1 MLFLLFYKIDKI
13 SSQKYKKIKHN
24 LILNR
29 YFDNIIK
36 SYCTQKK
43 THLTFFN
50 KKVIIEKETSPNLK
64 KKMKELRYLD
74 KYFIKYKFSFSL
86 GILITIIAQIFSL
99 FTPKLISSSLEA
111 IEKFDKLSSVEKS
124 STMVIGQ
131 YREELIHN
139 VLLIIATTIIAGF
152 LTFLMRQTLIV
163 MSRHIE
169 FDLKNEVFR
178 QYENLSQNFYKQNR
192 TGDLMN
198 RISEDVSKVRMYVG
212 PAVMY
217 TINTFIRFAIV
228 IAYMYNVSPRLTL
241 YTLLPLPILS
251 YAIFK
256 LSSEI
261 NIRSTV
267 FQQYLSK
274 VSSFTQEIFSGI
286 RVIKA
291 YSLENQQQN
300 NLISLAEESKSKSL
314 SLARVQSLFGPL
326 MLALIG
332 ISNLVL
338 IYFGGMLYINGTIKS
353 IGTIAEFIL
362 YVNMLTWPVASLGWV
377 SSMVQEAEASQKRLN
392 EFLKIVPDIQNNN
405 PSSSTVDG
413 TISFENVSYTYED
426 TNIEALKNISFTVKK
441 GETLAILGK
450 TGSGKSTLLSLI
462 SRMYDVTEGQ
472 VKIDGKEIS
481 QLNLFDLRNS
491 IGIVPQDAFL
501 FSDSIKNNI
510 KFGKENATDDE
521 VIAAAK
527 SAVVHD
533 NIEGFNKG
541 YDTILGERGITLS
554 GGQKQRVSIARAIIK
569 KPEILLFDDC
579 LSAVDT
585 ETEEAILNN
594 LFEICKD
601 KTTIIV
607 SHRVSSAKNAD
618 KIIILENGKIIQQGF
633 HNQLI
638 NENGYYSALYL
649 KQLSE
654 KELL

>member
-1 MLFLLFYKIDKI
+1 
-13 SSQKYKKIKHN
+13 
-24 LILNR
+24 
-29 YFDNIIK
+29 
-36 SYCTQKK
+36 
-43 THLTFFN
+43 
-50 KKVIIEKETSPNLK
+50 
-64 KKMKELRYLD
+64 MKELLYLN
-74 KYFIKYKFSFSL
+74 KYFIKYKYRFLL
-86 GILITIIAQIFSL
+86 GILFTIIAQIFSL
-99 FTPKLISSSLEA
+99 FTPKLISQSFKA
-111 IEKFDKLSSVEKS
+111 IETFSKDKSI
-124 STMVIGQ
+124 STAAIQ
-131 YREELIHN
+131 EELISN
-139 VLLIIATTIIAGF
+139 ILLIIATTIIAGF

-178 QYENLSQNFYKQNR
+178 QYENLSQNFYKKNR

-217 TINTFIRFAIV
+217 SINTIIRFVIV
-228 IAYMYNVSPRLTL
+228 IVYMYNVSPRLTL
-241 YTLLPLPILS
+241 YTILPLPLLS

-256 LSSEI
+256 LSTEI
-261 NIRSTV
+261 NKRSTV

-274 VSSFTQEIFSGI
+274 VSSFSQEIFSGV

-291 YSLENQQQN
+291 YSLEEQHQN
-300 NLISLAEESKSKSL
+300 NMINLANESKNKSL
-314 SLARVQSLFGPL
+314 NLAKVQSLFGPL

-332 ISNLVL
+332 ISNLVV
-338 IYFGGMLYINGTIKS
+338 IYFGGLLYIDGTIKS

-392 EFLKIVPDIQNNN
+392 EFLKIEPEIKNKNTNQSIIEGSIV
-405 PSSSTVDG
+405 
-413 TISFENVSYTYED
+413 FENVSYTYPD
-426 TNIEALKNISFTVKK
+426 TNIKAIQDISFTVKK

-450 TGSGKSTLLSLI
+450 TGSGKSTILSLI
-462 SRMYDVTEGQ
+462 SRLYDVSEG
-472 VKIDGKEIS
+472 KITIDKNEIS
-481 QLNLFDLRNS
+481 SLNLYDLRNS

-510 KFGKENATDDE
+510 KFGKEDATDE
-521 VIAAAK
+521 QVKSASK
-527 SAVVHD
+527 SAVIHD
-533 NIEGFNKG
+533 NIMGFNKQ
-541 YDTILGERGITLS
+541 YDTVLGERGITLS

-569 KPEILLFDDC
+569 NPPILLFDDC

-594 LFEICKD
+594 LNAICKD

-618 KIIILENGKIIQQGF
+618 KIIILDDGKIIQQGS

-638 NENGYYSALYL
+638 NQEGYYSSLYL

-654 KELL
+654 KEML

>member
-1 MLFLLFYKIDKI
+1 
-13 SSQKYKKIKHN
+13 
-24 LILNR
+24 
-29 YFDNIIK
+29 
-36 SYCTQKK
+36 
-43 THLTFFN
+43 
-50 KKVIIEKETSPNLK
+50 
-64 KKMKELRYLD
+64 MKELRYLD
-74 KYFIKYKFSFSL
+74 KYFIKYKYSFSL

-124 STMVIGQ
+124 STMIIGQ

-300 NLISLAEESKSKSL
+300 NLISLAQESKSKSL

-332 ISNLVL
+332 ISNLVV
-338 IYFGGMLYINGTIKS
+338 IYFGGVLYINGTIKS

-426 TNIEALKNISFTVKK
+426 TNIEALKKVSFTVKK

-462 SRMYDVTEGQ
+462 SRMYDVTEGK

-510 KFGKENATDDE
+510 KFGKENATDEE

-527 SAVVHD
+527 SAVVHE

-618 KIIILENGKIIQQGF
+618 KIIILENGKIIQQGS

-638 NENGYYSALYL
+638 NQEGYYAALYL

>member
-1 MLFLLFYKIDKI
+1 
-13 SSQKYKKIKHN
+13 
-24 LILNR
+24 
-29 YFDNIIK
+29 
-36 SYCTQKK
+36 
-43 THLTFFN
+43 
-50 KKVIIEKETSPNLK
+50 
-64 KKMKELRYLD
+64 MKELRYLN
-74 KYFIKYKFSFSL
+74 KYFIKYKYSFLL
-86 GILITIIAQIFSL
+86 GILFTIIAQIFSL
-99 FTPKLISSSLEA
+99 FTPKLISKSFKI
-111 IEKFDKLSSVEKS
+111 IESFSKDNTITKSV
-124 STMVIGQ
+124 IQ
-131 YREELIHN
+131 QELISN
-139 VLLIIATTIIAGF
+139 ILLIIATTIIAGF
-152 LTFLMRQTLIV
+152 LSFLMRQTLIV
-163 MSRHIE
+163 MSRHVE

-217 TINTFIRFAIV
+217 SINTFIRFAIV
-228 IAYMYNVSPRLTL
+228 IVYMYNVSPRLTL
-241 YTLLPLPILS
+241 YTLLPLPLLS

-261 NIRSTV
+261 NKRSTI

-291 YSLENQQQN
+291 YSLEEQHQN
-300 NLISLAEESKSKSL
+300 NLEELAEESKIKSMSL
-314 SLARVQSLFGPL
+314 SKIQALFGPL
-326 MLALIG
+326 MIALIG
-332 ISNLVL
+332 ISNLVV
-338 IYFGGMLYINGTIKS
+338 IYFGGLMYIDGTIKS

-377 SSMVQEAEASQKRLN
+377 SSMIQEAEASQKRIN
-392 EFLKIVPDIQNNN
+392 EFMKIEPEIKNNN
-405 PSSSTVDG
+405 PNQSVIEG
-413 TISFENVSYTYED
+413 AISFENVSYTYED
-426 TNIEALKNISFTVKK
+426 TNIKALENVTFTVHK

-450 TGSGKSTLLSLI
+450 TGSGKSSIISLLSRL
-462 SRMYDVTEGQ
+462 YDVTEG
-472 VKIDGKEIS
+472 KITIDGNEIS
-481 QLNLFDLRNS
+481 TVNLFDLRNS

-510 KFGKENATDDE
+510 KFGKENSTDEE
-521 VIAAAK
+521 VIWAAK
-527 SAVVHD
+527 SAEVHN
-533 NIEGFNKG
+533 NIIGFNKQ

-569 KPEILLFDDC
+569 DPAILLFDDC

-594 LFEICKD
+594 LQEICKN

-618 KIIILENGKIIQQGF
+618 RILILDEGKIIEQGS

-638 NENGYYSALYL
+638 NQDGYYAALYL

-654 KELL
+654 KELQ

>member
-1 MLFLLFYKIDKI
+1 
-13 SSQKYKKIKHN
+13 
-24 LILNR
+24 
-29 YFDNIIK
+29 
-36 SYCTQKK
+36 
-43 THLTFFN
+43 
-50 KKVIIEKETSPNLK
+50 
-64 KKMKELRYLD
+64 MKELSYLN
-74 KYFIKYKFSFSL
+74 KYFIKYKYSFSL

-99 FTPKLISSSLEA
+99 FTPKLISKSLNA
-111 IEKFDKLSSVEKS
+111 IENFDKLSAAEQKS
-124 STMVIGQ
+124 EVVMAHF
-131 YREELIHN
+131 REDLIHN
-139 VLLIIATTIIAGF
+139 VLLIIGTTIIAGF

-178 QYENLSQNFYKQNR
+178 QYENLSQTFYKQNR

-228 IAYMYNVSPRLTL
+228 ILYMYNVSPLLTL
-241 YTLLPLPILS
+241 YTILPLPILS
-251 YAIFK
+251 YCIFK

-261 NIRSTV
+261 NKRSTT

-291 YSLENQQQN
+291 YSLENQHQN
-300 NLISLAEESKSKSL
+300 NMVDLAEESKRKSL

-326 MLALIG
+326 MIALIG
-332 ISNLVL
+332 ISNLVV
-338 IYFGGMLYINGTIKS
+338 IYFGGVMYINGTIS
-353 IGTIAEFIL
+353 NIGTIAEFIL

-392 EFLKIVPDIQNNN
+392 EFLKIEPEIKNNNENSSDIQGN
-405 PSSSTVDG
+405 
-413 TISFENVSYTYED
+413 ISFENVSFTYKD
-426 TNIEALKNISFTVKK
+426 TNIEALKNVSFTVKK

-450 TGSGKSTLLSLI
+450 TGSGKSTILSLI
-462 SRMYDVTEGQ
+462 SRLYDVTDGE
-472 VKIDGKEIS
+472 VKIDESEIS
-481 QLNLFDLRNS
+481 ALNLNDLRNN

-501 FSDSIKNNI
+501 FSDTIKNNI
-510 KFGKENATDDE
+510 KFGNQNATDEE
-521 VIAAAK
+521 VFTAAK
-527 SAVVHD
+527 NAVVHD
-533 NIEGFNKG
+533 NIIGFNKQ

-569 KPEILLFDDC
+569 NPAILLFDDC

-585 ETEEAILNN
+585 ETEEMILNN
-594 LFEICKD
+594 LFEISKD

-618 KIIILENGKIIQQGF
+618 KIIILEDGRIIQQGS

-638 NENGYYSALYL
+638 NQEGYYASLYL